1 MSRTAKA
8 CWIFGAVSLVLLLCA
23 ATYDPTI
30 CGNSSGEIARFLRRE
45 MTGRGTGPIQLL
57 AVEDDGQDR
66 FAVFRGE
73 KRPDERYVVRFR
85 QNEDGNYEVC
95 FGPAVCTA
103 RTRSRASTPSSCGAI
118 PAVGR
123 SAAPSG
129 MSRNS

>member
-8 CWIFGAVSLVLLLCA
+8 RWIFGAVSLVLLLCA

-95 FGPAVCTA
+95 FGPRRMYGPNPVQGVHTQ
-103 RTRSRASTPSSCGAI
+103 
-118 PAVGR
+118 
-123 SAAPSG
+123 
-129 MSRNS
+129 